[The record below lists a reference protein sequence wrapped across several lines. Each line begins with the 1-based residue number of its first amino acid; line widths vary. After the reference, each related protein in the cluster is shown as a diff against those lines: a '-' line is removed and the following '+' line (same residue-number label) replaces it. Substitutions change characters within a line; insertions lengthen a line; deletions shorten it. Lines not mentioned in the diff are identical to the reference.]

1 MAIDIQII
9 ASRLAKMRETLA
21 YDLSEVAIGVG
32 IDENRLKELE
42 SGQYKPSG
50 DEVLILADFYRC
62 DFIALIDKNV
72 PAPFDN
78 TAPLFRRYGNSFS
91 VEDKR
96 AVQDFLFLCQR
107 EKTLE
112 QLLSKDKIDFSFHP
126 QGDLYKQHG
135 SDAANELR
143 FFLHHDS
150 SKLPLNL
157 YADFR
162 SIGVHIFRRRLNS
175 KNISGLYIKDA
186 IAGHCVLINYDEDVY
201 RQRFS
206 VAHEVAHAIFDSKD
220 NYLLSF
226 KSESQHYSKDDLVE
240 IRANN
245 FASNYLI
252 PVDILNKPLS
262 IDSSNA
268 VEWCNKLKVSSK
280 VLAIS
285 LKNHRNISE
294 DEFNA
299 IKRTRIPSHEK
310 IDPEIPTDMTIKQ
323 REQRQYFLELG
334 LSNYYV
340 DLCFDAYDRDLI
352 SVGYLI
358 ESLGIDHSSLGEV
371 CELYRRTIKHGF

>member
-78 TAPLFRRYGNSFS
+78 TAPLFRRYGNTFS

-96 AVQDFLFLCQR
+96 AVQEFLFLCQR
-107 EKTLE
+107 EKILEALLGRSTLE
-112 QLLSKDKIDFSFHP
+112 FGFYP
-126 QGDLYKQHG
+126 QGSFYKQHG
-135 SDAANELR
+135 KDAANKLR
-143 FFLHHDS
+143 LLFNYDS
-150 SKLPLNL
+150 SRLPLNL
-157 YADFR
+157 YSDFR
-162 SIGVHIFRRRLNS
+162 KIGVHIFRKRLSN
-175 KNISGLYIKDA
+175 KDISGLYINDKV
-186 IAGHCVLINYDEDVY
+186 AGHCVLINYDEDIY

-226 KSESQHYSKDDLVE
+226 KSESQHYSKNELVE

-245 FASNYLI
+245 FAASYLL
-252 PVDILNKPLS
+252 PVSILNKLPF

-268 VEWCNKLKVSSK
+268 MGWCNRLKISST
-280 VLAIS
+280 VLAIA

-299 IKRTRIPSHEK
+299 IKSIKIPSYEK